1 MISRAG
7 WLVDRCDLA
16 YPDWVVLMWLEISAD
31 RFYKL
36 VVIQFLICS
45 IRLSTYVWCHVI
57 LGLIL
62 YDLLASYRYM
72 IPDFDLVSMNDIC

>member
-1 MISRAG
+1 MFDPFINI
-7 WLVDRCDLA
+7 C
-16 YPDWVVLMWLEISAD
+16 VVS
-31 RFYKL
+31 
-36 VVIQFLICS
+36 C
-45 IRLSTYVWCHVI
+45 I